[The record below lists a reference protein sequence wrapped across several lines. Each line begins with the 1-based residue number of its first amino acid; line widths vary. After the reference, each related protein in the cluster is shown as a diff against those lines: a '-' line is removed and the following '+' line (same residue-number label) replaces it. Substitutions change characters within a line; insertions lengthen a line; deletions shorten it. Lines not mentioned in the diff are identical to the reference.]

1 MNMNIKQKHKNI
13 FILFLTLTFIIL
25 TIMLMFKD
33 FLFKK
38 NAIQNA
44 KKNDVVKNAQ
54 EKVNENL
61 FAFVVDEKI
70 TSLNPFVLNKNKNSS
85 HKAILNLF
93 KRDFFKEKI
102 DWDEMIKEKKAEN
115 KNDYSWIQKNPHNIK
130 LKFDSDLANKIILN
144 NHSKTVPMNNYND
157 YESSKKQTTKSI
169 TFILNENLLF
179 ENGERINSE
188 TVLKTLKKYIQKKMD
203 FFDFRDDDFFQK
215 KSNLEFTLNF
225 KHEMT
230 LYEIIKNL
238 NLITLL
244 PNTYFLNPDN
254 YGTQNNPILSYG
266 PYKIGEIDNYENL
279 IFEKNNNYPSDSE
292 ECKVDKI
299 KIEQLNN
306 DLEIEAKNQKKL
318 KLFKDK
324 KISFIEPYRLN
335 GYNFNQTTIKEYLE
349 EKNNFNNVLS
359 YPTAHFVF
367 LSFVDP
373 SFKSSDKID
382 FKQKLFKTLQQ
393 NKEEFEKES
402 FPHVYTDLFSS
413 DLLKESNLNVFYN
426 ENENNLQRFK
436 QYQQNIKT
444 NSESLLFQGMKE
456 FNLYTTKEHE
466 NIALYLKKTLEK
478 LVNKNDFVV
487 NIFVNSSNPDGAFQ
501 ATISSF
507 SDVNI
512 NQHIKNLKFKLKEV
526 TSENLDNKDL
536 QQIEKTCYEKLPII
550 PLANEKKVTIFQN
563 IKRDLNYYF
572 LLFGFQQ

>member
-1 MNMNIKQKHKNI
+1 MNIKQKHKNLL
-13 FILFLTLTFIIL
+13 ILFLTLTFIIL
-25 TIMLMFKD
+25 TIMLIFKD

-38 NAIQNA
+38 KAIPNA
-44 KKNDVVKNAQ
+44 KENKNAQ
-54 EKVNENL
+54 EKVNDNS

-70 TSLNPFVLNKNKNSS
+70 TSLNPFVLSKNKNSS
-85 HKAILNLF
+85 QKAILKLF

-102 DWDEMIKEKKAEN
+102 DWEEMIKEKKAAN

-144 NHSKTVPMNNYND
+144 NQNTAVPLNNYND
-157 YESSKKQTTKSI
+157 YESSKKQTTQSI
-169 TFILNENLLF
+169 TLILNENLLF
-179 ENGERINSE
+179 ENGEKINSD

-203 FFDFRDDDFFQK
+203 FFDFRDNDFFQK

-244 PNTYFLNPDN
+244 PNTYFLNPDS

-266 PYKIGEIDNYENL
+266 PYKIGKIDNYEDL
-279 IFEKNNNYPSDSE
+279 ILEKNNNYSSDSE
-292 ECKVDKI
+292 EYKADKI

-306 DLEIEAKNQKKL
+306 DLEIEAKNQQKL
-318 KLFKDK
+318 KLFQDK

-335 GYNFNQTTIKEYLE
+335 GYAFNQTTIKEYLE
-349 EKNNFNNVLS
+349 DKNNFNNVLS
-359 YPTAHFVF
+359 YPTAPFVF

-402 FPHVYTDLFSS
+402 FPHAYTDLFSS
-413 DLLKESNLNVFYN
+413 DLLKESNSNVFYN

-436 QYQQNIKT
+436 QYQQNMKT
-444 NSESLLFQGMKE
+444 NSESLSLEGVKE

-478 LVNKNDFVV
+478 LVNQNDFVV

-507 SDVNI
+507 SDVKM

-526 TSENLDNKDL
+526 TSENLDNMDL

-563 IKRDLNYYF
+563 IKRDLNHYF
-572 LLFGFQQ
+572 LLFGFQ